1 MNIFLSIITFIIILF
16 SFFKKRYNLVF
27 FILFASILANL
38 FSFTFLGNIRF
49 YSIICILYILFNK
62 EVIRSFWKIIKIK
75 FWFKYEL
82 YILLITGLIFTIF
95 FPWETQF
102 VNRPFSQQLIPKA
115 VIGYIR
121 HLSDIS
127 LILIIPSLLFLTK
140 HKNPHK
146 KINFIYYF
154 LIFQLIFSVIDYF
167 FQNVLR
173 NLFFVAPDL
182 FERFMGFNH
191 EPRALGRNALYTIL
205 LIDFLRSKY
214 SSKKILS
221 NVARLLA
228 LTTLII
234 SYSLSAYIGFFI
246 ISLLGIN
253 FKKFGYQ
260 FLRNIINIIIFLT
273 FASQINFVKNITLNK
288 LTNTFISE
296 NKLAVFNS
304 DIFSYNNAYL
314 NFIIDN
320 PNYLILG
327 TGPNLINFAYED
339 YAIQDYKLNDPNYF
353 VSTTPTLGLFRILA
367 RSGIFGLL
375 CYFLFYYKL
384 RKKITISTNKIENLI
399 FLKKNFLLLFV
410 LYTPF
415 FFFNLGILIYYMS
428 FIKQND
434 INR

>member
-167 FQNVLR
+167 FQNC
-173 NLFFVAPDL
+173 F
-182 FERFMGFNH
+182 
-191 EPRALGRNALYTIL
+191 IL
-205 LIDFLRSKY
+205 K
-214 SSKKILS
+214 
-221 NVARLLA
+221 
-228 LTTLII
+228 
-234 SYSLSAYIGFFI
+234 
-246 ISLLGIN
+246 
-253 FKKFGYQ
+253 
-260 FLRNIINIIIFLT
+260 
-273 FASQINFVKNITLNK
+273 
-288 LTNTFISE
+288 
-296 NKLAVFNS
+296 
-304 DIFSYNNAYL
+304 
-314 NFIIDN
+314 
-320 PNYLILG
+320 
-327 TGPNLINFAYED
+327 
-339 YAIQDYKLNDPNYF
+339 
-353 VSTTPTLGLFRILA
+353 
-367 RSGIFGLL
+367 
-375 CYFLFYYKL
+375 
-384 RKKITISTNKIENLI
+384 
-399 FLKKNFLLLFV
+399 
-410 LYTPF
+410 
-415 FFFNLGILIYYMS
+415 
-428 FIKQND
+428 
-434 INR
+434 